1 MKDLFYMGGAL
12 FMSILTIL
20 LIIMTAWYIFHT
32 VRFFMR
38 TELEKEKALR
48 QLMYGRSIGLF
59 AIITGIT
66 GQMVGLFAAFDAIEK
81 AADISPAI
89 VFGGVKVS
97 MITSMYGIL
106 IFLFGLIL
114 WFVASQLVERAE
126 R

>member
-1 MKDLFYMGGAL
+1 MKDLFYMGGTM

-20 LIIMTAWYIFHT
+20 LIIMVAWYIFHT
-32 VRFFMR
+32 VRFFINPD
-38 TELEKEKALR
+38 LGKEKALR

-59 AIITGIT
+59 SIITGIT

-81 AADISPAI
+81 AADISPAL

-97 MITSMYGIL
+97 MITTMYGIL
-106 IFLFGLIL
+106 IFLFGLII
-114 WFVASQLVERAE
+114 WFIVSQLVERTE